1 MPHRFVRSLTLLAAF
16 AITTAAPGQN
26 ATSTAPF
33 PVTIRVDASARLGA
47 LTPIWRFF
55 GADEPN
61 YATMKDG
68 RKLIGELGALRP
80 KEVYFRTHNL
90 LNTGDGTPALKWGS
104 TNVYTEDA
112 RGRPVYDWTVL
123 DRIFDTYVAR
133 GVRPYAQIGFMPKAL
148 STHPE
153 PYQHEWR
160 PGLKYDLISAG
171 WAFPP
176 KDYAK
181 WGELTYQ
188 WVKHCVDRYGRA
200 EVEQWYWEVW
210 NEANGSAYW
219 RASPDE
225 FYKLHDYAVAAV
237 RRALPTARVGGPD
250 VAGHGGAFMEGF
262 LRHVVHGRNFATG
275 GTGTPTDFLSF
286 HAKGS
291 PSYVDGHVRMG
302 IANQLATIDRGF
314 SMVAAVP
321 ELRSKP
327 IVIGES
333 DPEGCAACQ
342 GASLGYRNGT
352 MYSSYTAAVFA
363 RKHLLAAKHG
373 VHLEGALTWAFEFE
387 DQPYFAGFRALATNG
402 IDLPVLNVFRMFAK
416 MGGQRV
422 KTESSA
428 EVPLERIVAAGV
440 REQPDVSALASLDGS
455 TLAVLVWH
463 YHDDDVAGP
472 EADVALTLA
481 GLPAAASSARVTHY
495 RIDETHSNAYGE
507 WKRMGS
513 PIAPN
518 DAQYARLLDASK
530 LTTVE
535 QSPPRPASGGTE
547 LTFRLPRQGVS
558 LVVLDWGAR

>member
-1 MPHRFVRSLTLLAAF
+1 MSHRFVRSLALLAS
-16 AITTAAPGQN
+16 ITIGTVARGQ
-26 ATSTAPF
+26 SGAPF
-33 PVTIRVDASARLGA
+33 PVTIRVDASASAGP

-80 KEVYFRTHNL
+80 KQVYFRTHNL

-104 TNVYTEDA
+104 TNVYSEDA

-123 DRIFDTYVAR
+123 DRIFDTYLSR

-188 WVKHCVDRYGRA
+188 WVKHCVERYGRA

-210 NEANGSAYW
+210 NEPNGAAYW

-250 VAGHGGAFMEGF
+250 VAGHGGAFMQGF
-262 LRHVVHGRNFATG
+262 LKHVTSGRNFATG
-275 GTGTPTDFLSF
+275 GVGTPTDFLSF

-291 PSYVDGHVRMG
+291 PSYVDGHIRMG
-302 IANQLATIDRGF
+302 IANQLATIDRGVG
-314 SMVAAVP
+314 MIAAVP
-321 ELRSKP
+321 ELRAKP

-402 IDLPVLNVFRMFAK
+402 IDLPVLNVLRMFAK
-416 MGGQRV
+416 MGGQRLR
-422 KTESSA
+422 TESSA
-428 EVPLERIVAAGV
+428 EVPLDRIVAAGV

-455 TLAVLVWH
+455 TLSVLVWH

-472 EADVALTLA
+472 DADVALTMT

-495 RIDETHSNAYGE
+495 RVDETHSNAYGE

-518 DAQYARLLDASK
+518 DAQYARLLESSK
-530 LTTVE
+530 LTTID
-535 QSPPRPASGGTE
+535 QPAMRATSGGSE
-547 LTFRLPRQGVS
+547 LSFRLPRQGVS
-558 LVVLDWGAR
+558 LVVLEWGSR

>member
-1 MPHRFVRSLTLLAAF
+1 MSHRFVRSLALLAS
-16 AITTAAPGQN
+16 ITIGTVARGQ
-26 ATSTAPF
+26 SGAPF
-33 PVTIRVDASARLGA
+33 PVTIRVDASASAGP

-80 KEVYFRTHNL
+80 KQVYFRTHNL

-104 TNVYTEDA
+104 TNVYSEDA

-123 DRIFDTYVAR
+123 DRIFDTYLAR

-160 PGLKYDLISAG
+160 PGLKYDLITAG

-188 WVKHCVDRYGRA
+188 WVKHCVERYGRA

-210 NEANGSAYW
+210 NEPNGAAYW

-250 VAGHGGAFMEGF
+250 VAGHGGAFMQGF
-262 LRHVVHGRNFATG
+262 LKHVTSGRNFATG
-275 GTGTPTDFLSF
+275 GVGTPTDFLSF

-291 PSYVDGHVRMG
+291 PSYVDGHIRMG
-302 IANQLATIDRGF
+302 IANHLATIDRGF
-314 SMVAAVP
+314 GMIAAVP
-321 ELRSKP
+321 ELRAKP

-416 MGGQRV
+416 MGGQRLR
-422 KTESSA
+422 TESSA
-428 EVPLERIVAAGV
+428 EVPLDRIVAAGV

-455 TLAVLVWH
+455 TLSVLVWH

-472 EADVALTLA
+472 DADVALRMT

-495 RIDETHSNAYGE
+495 RVDETHSNAYGE

-518 DAQYARLLDASK
+518 DAQYARLLESSK
-530 LTTVE
+530 LTTID
-535 QSPPRPASGGTE
+535 QPAMRATSGGPE
-547 LTFRLPRQGVS
+547 LTFRLPRQAVS
-558 LVVLDWGAR
+558 LVVLEWGAR